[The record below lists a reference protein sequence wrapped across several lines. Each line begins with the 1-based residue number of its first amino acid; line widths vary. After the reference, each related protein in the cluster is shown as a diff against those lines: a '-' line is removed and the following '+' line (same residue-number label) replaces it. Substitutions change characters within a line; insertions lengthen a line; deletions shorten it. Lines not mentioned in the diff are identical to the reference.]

1 MTIEIKLADAP
12 PWNGRRTA
20 ALASPTFP
28 DAASGCAALRAAEA
42 EARARGYGAVV
53 GPMAGDTWGTYR
65 LMIWSD
71 NSPPFYGEPATGP
84 HDLEA
89 YLRAGF
95 DIAET
100 HFSAVAAPGSR
111 GFSAVG
117 SPDITVT
124 AWDGMAPAALLGDA
138 HGVVMAAFA
147 RTAFFRPIPREH
159 FIAAYLPLLAHADP
173 RFILAAR
180 EPSGRAVGF
189 TLAFPD
195 PMRKGAIVLKTY
207 AALAP
212 GIGRRMADHVHAAA
226 GDAGFREVIHALMR
240 DGIASASQSRKF
252 GGRPIRRY
260 ALMGKLL

>member
-1 MTIEIKLADAP
+1 MTVEIKITDAP
-12 PWNGRRTA
+12 SWNGRHTA
-20 ALASPTFP
+20 ALASPAFA

-42 EARARGYGAVV
+42 DAWARGYEAVV

-71 NSPPFYGEPATGP
+71 GSPPFFGEPATGP
-84 HDLEA
+84 YDLES

-95 DIAET
+95 GIAET

-111 GFSAVG
+111 GFGAAG
-117 SPDITVT
+117 SPDITVK
-124 AWDGMAPAALLGDA
+124 AWNGADAAALLSDA
-138 HGVVMAAFA
+138 HGVVTAAFA
-147 RTAFFRPIPREH
+147 RTAFFRPIARER
-159 FIAAYLPLLAHADP
+159 FLATYLPMLAHADP
-173 RFILAAR
+173 RFILEAR

-226 GDAGFREVIHALMR
+226 AEAGCREVIHALMR

-260 ALMGKLL
+260 ALMGKIR